1 MNKEDIDRMARE
13 ADCQHVDITGDH
25 AKAVERLERFAALVA
40 AAVCEECAQ
49 ICENLDMAE
58 GQGDC
63 WDIGTLDCADAI
75 RKAIKK

>member
-1 MNKEDIDRMARE
+1 MNKEDIVRMA
-13 ADCQHVDITGDH
+13 
-25 AKAVERLERFAALVA
+25 KACGLVLHDQPMLGVERFAALVA
-40 AAVCEECAQ
+40 KAAYEECAQ

-75 RKAIKK
+75 RKEFKK